1 MSNASTT
8 MTARRFRSATVGLW
22 VVQVLLV
29 SLARNRAVR

>member
-8 MTARRFRSATVGLW
+8 MTARKFRPATLGLW
-22 VVQVLLV
+22 VVQVLLA